1 MNRLPFGVKVGR
13 HKAVFRK
20 KAPAA
25 LIKMRRRLQLPM
37 VPESLSKVAEP
48 SNAHK
53 SKNKN

>member
-25 LIKMRRRLQLPM
+25 LIKMRRPLQLPV
-37 VPESLSKVAEP
+37 VPESLSKVGP
-48 SNAHK
+48 SDAVK
-53 SKNKN
+53 SKTKN